1 MPYTHRVAPTVAHG
15 TVVLV
20 ALVVTSNVV
29 PDHTWYCGANPPV
42 VAGTNHVNRTWVGS
56 ETAAVGVRGA
66 VGVTHTVT
74 VLLARLVATAFR
86 ANTSYRQPNPPGTAV
101 EHAKAGNDAL
111 VAVSAVEPKYATSEY
126 DTPRSVAF
134 ANP

>member
-29 PDHTWYCGANPPV
+29 PDHTSYWSANPLV
-42 VAGTNHVNRTWVGS
+42 VAGANQVSRTWVGS
-56 ETAAVGVRGA
+56 ETAAFGERGA
-66 VGVTHTVT
+66 VGLVHTVT
-74 VLLARLVATAFR
+74 VLLATLVATAFR
-86 ANTSYRQPNPPGTAV
+86 ANTWYRQPNPLGTAV
-101 EHAKAGNDAL
+101 EHVRDGEEAL
-111 VAVSAVEPKYATSEY
+111 VAVSAVEPKYATAEY
-126 DTPRSVAF
+126 DAPPSVDL